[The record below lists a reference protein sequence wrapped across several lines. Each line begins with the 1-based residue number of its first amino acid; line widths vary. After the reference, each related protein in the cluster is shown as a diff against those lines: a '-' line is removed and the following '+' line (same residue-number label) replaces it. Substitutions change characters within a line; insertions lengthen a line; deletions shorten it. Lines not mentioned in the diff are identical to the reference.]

1 MPTDHSLPAL
11 PRSASQAGRRRFDP
25 GRPLFFPSVLGTLPR
40 AERRDLPRLIA
51 GAGSLLRKSLN
62 RVELVGRRDGDDNR
76 ELQHVL
82 QRAVILSHGGTAFVT
97 GYNLVVDG
105 GYASR

>member
-1 MPTDHSLPAL
+1 
-11 PRSASQAGRRRFDP
+11 
-25 GRPLFFPSVLGTLPR
+25 
-40 AERRDLPRLIA
+40 
-51 GAGSLLRKSLN
+51 LLRKSLN

-105 GYASR
+105 GYTSR